1 MGIKYIWVQ
10 DKTVEEIQDNI
21 KYINH
26 ITVEEI
32 LRVRLHLRFTRM
44 AFACSY
50 EIILII
56 DYMKTTWIN
65 RLLEIQILDSVT
77 EGYIL

>member
-1 MGIKYIWVQ
+1 
-10 DKTVEEIQDNI
+10 
-21 KYINH
+21 
-26 ITVEEI
+26 
-32 LRVRLHLRFTRM
+32 VRLHLRFTRM